1 MIEQGG
7 LQVLIRAG
15 SDGHEL
21 RTLPNGHHAKNNEF
35 IEVFNGVP
43 VCVSLKILSSFRWGD
58 ATALSMQVKLGTATS
73 LLPQRIHKPSEL
85 GDVAVEV
92 EKWTMWDSQRKE
104 WVAASFE
111 FRDLIVS

>member
-21 RTLPNGHHAKNNEF
+21 RTLPNTHHAKNNEF
-35 IEVFNGVP
+35 VEVSNGVP
-43 VCVSLKILSSFRWGD
+43 VCVSVKILSSFRWGE
-58 ATALSMQVKLGTATS
+58 ATALSMHVKLGTATS
-73 LLPQRIHKPSEL
+73 LRSQRIHKPSEL
-85 GDVAVEV
+85 GDVVVEV
-92 EKWTMWDSQRKE
+92 EKWNMWDSRRKE

-111 FRDLIVS
+111 FRDLLVS